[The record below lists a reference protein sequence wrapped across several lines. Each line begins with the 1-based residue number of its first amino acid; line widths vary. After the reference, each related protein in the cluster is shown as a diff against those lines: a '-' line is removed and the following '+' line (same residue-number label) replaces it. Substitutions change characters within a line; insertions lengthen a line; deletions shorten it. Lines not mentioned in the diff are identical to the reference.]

1 MYLESY
7 PGDTNCE
14 VYCGPSLPYMIYD
27 GDPFC
32 AQDLNEQGKW
42 LYVDYSLNPIW
53 YSTDPPIVVTCYGM
67 RVIYKIQI
75 NMEHGNILV

>member
-1 MYLESY
+1 
-7 PGDTNCE
+7 
-14 VYCGPSLPYMIYD
+14 MIYD

-42 LYVDYSLNPIW
+42 LYVDFSLNPIW

-67 RVIYKIQI
+67 RYVYEIQI
-75 NMEHGNILV
+75 NREHGNILGDTKLLSFYFLITFLD